1 MNNSLKI
8 GAISGFIASLFTGV
22 FLWPFVNNMIIY
34 LEFWT
39 PEYRWVVQN
48 SVQVQ
53 ILLSIIWGIILGII
67 YAKAY
72 PVIPGKGALKGLCW
86 GLIIYC
92 IIGIRF
98 TFFNLAYAQ
107 YLWALG
113 NLITWLPLILL
124 GLITGILY
132 EFLCSKY
139 CPIKELEIKKYN
151 IMSGFHPGAIAGLCG
166 GLAASIVA
174 VSGPAMG
181 LWGIAG
187 GPVELTFDFWLG
199 QAGAHII
206 LNMVW
211 GTIFGL
217 MFTKV
222 YDLFSGKDIL
232 RGLIYGLIIFII
244 TTFHGYIYL
253 IIMFAYVEAWPAIP
267 ETLGGLLTGFANAF
281 VFGLVLGLLY
291 RKPSK

>member
-98 TFFNLAYAQ
+98 TFFNLAYA
-107 YLWALG
+107 
-113 NLITWLPLILL
+113 
-124 GLITGILY
+124 
-132 EFLCSKY
+132 
-139 CPIKELEIKKYN
+139 
-151 IMSGFHPGAIAGLCG
+151 
-166 GLAASIVA
+166 
-174 VSGPAMG
+174 
-181 LWGIAG
+181 
-187 GPVELTFDFWLG
+187 
-199 QAGAHII
+199 
-206 LNMVW
+206 
-211 GTIFGL
+211 
-217 MFTKV
+217 
-222 YDLFSGKDIL
+222 
-232 RGLIYGLIIFII
+232 
-244 TTFHGYIYL
+244 
-253 IIMFAYVEAWPAIP
+253 
-267 ETLGGLLTGFANAF
+267 
-281 VFGLVLGLLY
+281 
-291 RKPSK
+291 